1 LQFAR
6 LTDASGNAQPVTSRP
21 AIETDVGTRYRYV
34 FVNTG
39 RLLDASDI
47 SSSRVQAFYAI
58 RDGNNTRFNRS
69 ADLPVGVTF
78 PLVRTALTQVTDP
91 LTGIAGTP
99 PVGWYLNQGTMATGQ
114 AWRGI
119 LRPNASLPGIVFF
132 TSILLTNT
140 DVCRPSGQSRIY
152 GLAFGNGQSQLF
164 DSDPSAT
171 TGTAV
176 RQNYISV
183 DGIVTGVHVLS
194 RTGANGRREAV
205 PLWERN
211 TGEGGRL
218 FPKNTTAP
226 GLRRMNWREI
236 PVAD

>member
-1 LQFAR
+1 
-6 LTDASGNAQPVTSRP
+6 
-21 AIETDVGTRYRYV
+21 
-34 FVNTG
+34 
-39 RLLDASDI
+39 
-47 SSSRVQAFYAI
+47 
-58 RDGNNTRFNRS
+58 
-69 ADLPVGVTF
+69 
-78 PLVRTALTQVTDP
+78 VRTALTQVTDP